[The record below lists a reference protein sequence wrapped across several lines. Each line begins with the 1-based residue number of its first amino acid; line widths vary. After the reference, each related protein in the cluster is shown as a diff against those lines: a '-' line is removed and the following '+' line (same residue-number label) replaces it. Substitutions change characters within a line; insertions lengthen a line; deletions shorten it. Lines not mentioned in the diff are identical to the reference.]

1 MRDGNNGAHVIG
13 GIEREVIVTRWTLTI
28 VATKVEATATVPSG
42 ENGESDGSD
51 GGTGIG
57 GGIGRNIGRD
67 DGFIVVGMLEGS
79 WPDVKFH
86 NGEDSGIR
94 NGCSDAGRSN
104 DRHNIISIGVSIKIV
119 GQIHM

>member
-1 MRDGNNGAHVIG
+1 MGYSCDRRDRKRGDSNAVDIDDCS
-13 GIEREVIVTRWTLTI
+13 
-28 VATKVEATATVPSG
+28 TKVEATATVPSG

-94 NGCSDAGRSN
+94 NRM
-104 DRHNIISIGVSIKIV
+104 
-119 GQIHM
+119 Q

>member
-1 MRDGNNGAHVIG
+1 MRLTLTIIPMKV
-13 GIEREVIVTRWTLTI
+13 EVIVTLLG
-28 VATKVEATATVPSG
+28 G
-42 ENGESDGSD
+42 ENGERDGSA
-51 GGTGIG
+51 GGFGVG
-57 GGIGRNIGRD
+57 GGIGGNIGGD
-67 DGFIVVGMLEGS
+67 DGYIVVGMLEGS